1 MTNQACIFCKIA
13 KKEIPSEIIFE
24 DDLILAFKDI
34 NPQAPSHILV
44 IPKEHY
50 PSLNEIPEEKKEIL
64 SHILMN
70 IKRIA
75 QQTGASENGYR
86 VVLNT
91 GKNSGQ
97 EVFHVHFHL
106 LSGRRMT
113 WPPG

>member
-1 MTNQACIFCKIA
+1 MTDQDCIFCKIV
-13 KKEIPSEIIFE
+13 KKEIPTKIIYE

-44 IPKEHY
+44 IPKEHF
-50 PSLNEIPEEKKEIL
+50 PSLNEIPEDKKEII
-64 SHILMN
+64 SHIFMN

-75 QQTGASENGYR
+75 QKIGAIEEGYR

-91 GKNSGQ
+91 GKNAGQ
-97 EVFHVHFHL
+97 EVFHIHFHL

>member
-1 MTNQACIFCKIA
+1 MTDQDCIFCKIA

-34 NPQAPSHILV
+34 NPQAPSHVLI
-44 IPKEHY
+44 IPKEHF

-70 IKRIA
+70 IKSIA

-97 EVFHVHFHL
+97 EVFHIHFHL

>member
-34 NPQAPSHILV
+34 NPQSPSHILI

-70 IKRIA
+70 IKKIA
-75 QQTGASENGYR
+75 QQTGASEKGYR

-91 GKNSGQ
+91 GKNAGQ